1 MADLK
6 LHKVVS
12 SLPGVLEADSIYLVR
27 VASGYDLY
35 ATNHSGTIVSYPLNL
50 PTKASLGLDQ
60 VNNTS
65 DANKPVSTAQQA
77 ALDGKQ
83 AQHANLTAISAQ
95 TGALGKVFYFTATGA
110 GALADSSVFGR
121 SFWNAADNAAGR
133 ALLALGNSATRD
145 ANTTPTA
152 NTLPL
157 RDASNYLTLGRVV
170 SDWVLNATQPSGNGG
185 GRVFFEVGG
194 LATISPTLR
203 RVAMDTSA
211 NQFRIYEAGD
221 SARGCYI
228 DLTTCAAGA
237 NSSIWHSGN
246 FNPATK
252 QDALGYTPVNKAGD
266 TLTGV
271 VAGPST
277 DIIGSNVGARAL
289 LQALGG
295 VGNGAFIALH
305 RNGIYACYFGLDT
318 DNKLK
323 VGGWSMGNNAYE
335 IWHAQNTPKQSSTV
349 DLTTGA
355 MLANGSWGVGGN
367 TVGGYA
373 DANAIPAGSGFFNVN
388 TSPYSNLP
396 SATSH
401 HVIHL
406 QSATVATELGITT
419 NNASSSRIS
428 LRSFASAAWGAWRE
442 LAQLA
447 LPNTWTAKQTFN
459 DFTQLGDTAP
469 AIKQKKL
476 TGTTAA
482 TEGGSV
488 SVNHGVTSSKVTRV
502 SVLVFHSGTN
512 AILPGWVASAGYQ
525 YDVQL
530 TSTGVQ
536 VVLHATNSENIL
548 SKSFTVVIDYEE

>member
-27 VASGYDLY
+27 VGSGYDLY

-65 DANKPVSTAQQA
+65 DAGKPVSTAQQTALNGKVGTSDARLTDAREWTASTVSQAEAEAGVATARRAWTAERVAQAVRGALLTGLSTATSA
-77 ALDGKQ
+77 AIAATDTVLV
-83 AQHANLTAISAQ
+83 
-95 TGALGKVFYFTATGA
+95 ALGKLQAQV
-110 GALADSSVFGR
+110 
-121 SFWNAADNAAGR
+121 
-133 ALLALGNSATRD
+133 
-145 ANTTPTA
+145 
-152 NTLPL
+152 
-157 RDASNYLTLGRVV
+157 
-170 SDWVLNATQPSGNGG
+170 NG
-185 GRVFFEVGG
+185 
-194 LATISPTLR
+194 
-203 RVAMDTSA
+203 
-211 NQFRIYEAGD
+211 
-221 SARGCYI
+221 
-228 DLTTCAAGA
+228 
-237 NSSIWHSGN
+237 
-246 FNPATK
+246 K
-252 QDALGYTPVNKAGD
+252 QNALGYTPVQQGTGAGQLGNSVKIGWSASGLLLTVD
-266 TLTGV
+266 STDFANNWPISVSKNAATATKLAASVTINGVAFDGSANITVADSTKLPLAGGTLTGNV
-271 VAGPST
+271 FAPST
-277 DIIGSNVGARAL
+277 GVIGDSTSHKGT
-289 LQALGG
+289 LQVFGNG
-295 VGNGAFIALH
+295 TNGAFLVLH
-305 RNGIYACYFGLDT
+305 RNGIHASYFGVDT

-323 VGGWSMGNNAYE
+323 WGGWSLGNNAYE
-335 IWHAQNTPKQSSTV
+335 IWHAQNTPKPSSTV
-349 DLTTGA
+349 DLTAGA
-355 MLANGSWGVGGN
+355 MLINGSWGMGGN
-367 TVGGYA
+367 AAGGYA

-396 SATSH
+396 SATTH

-419 NNASSSRIS
+419 NNASASRIS

-459 DFTQLGDTAP
+459 DYTQLGDTAP

-488 SVNHGVTSSKVTRV
+488 SVNHGVTSSKVIRV

-548 SKSFTVVIDYEE
+548 SKSFAVVIDYEE